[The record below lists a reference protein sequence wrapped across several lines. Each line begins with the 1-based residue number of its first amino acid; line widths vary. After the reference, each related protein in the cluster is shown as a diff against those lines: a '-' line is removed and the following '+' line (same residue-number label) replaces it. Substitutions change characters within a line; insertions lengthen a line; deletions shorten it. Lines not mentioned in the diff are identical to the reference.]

1 MMRRILLLTLLASCS
16 AAAQTPEELYQEYM
30 TPETEALMERFDEVE
45 SKIQEAEAAE
55 HGRKTLALVG
65 AILIGLIPLG
75 VIGRRIIQKKS
86 WKDNPSGTVKALGI
100 GILGGAVL
108 FALNYGIFLLK
119 IKMGN
124 DFNTALAFLIVAAL
138 IAGSIFLLKKE

>member
-1 MMRRILLLTLLASCS
+1 MLAGWS
-16 AAAQTPEELYQEYM
+16 AAAQTPEEMYQEYM

-45 SKIQEAEAAE
+45 SKIQEAEDAE
-55 HGRKTLALVG
+55 RGRKTLALVG

-108 FALNYGIFLLK
+108 FALNYGIFLLT

-124 DFNTALAFLIVAAL
+124 DFPPALAFLIVAAL
-138 IAGSIFLLKKE
+138 IAGSIFLLKKKTRSNGWGV